1 MLPEAT
7 FIKIKVMKPS
17 EIPSAIEKVRGIII
31 MIINDGMNSVR
42 SDQSNFWIPVKISID
57 T

>member
-1 MLPEAT
+1 M
-7 FIKIKVMKPS
+7 KIKVIKPS

-31 MIINDGMNSVR
+31 MIISDGMNSVR

>member
-7 FIKIKVMKPS
+7 FMKIKVIKPS

-31 MIINDGMNSVR
+31 MIINDGR
-42 SDQSNFWIPVKISID
+42 IRTLLLLKDLPKQIRVK
-57 T
+57 TVN